1 MQCNS
6 APLKGLMPPPCS
18 LHYLDIVPELI
29 TGPPS
34 LVCGPIDGREEAAN
48 GSVFQFVDW
57 LNPR

>member
-1 MQCNS
+1 MQLC
-6 APLKGLMPPPCS
+6 ALEGAYAPPPCS

-48 GSVFQFVDW
+48 GPAFQFVD
-57 LNPR
+57 